1 MAAVQRNAGICLVAD
16 VGGTNARL
24 GWTRDGRDVQDVVV
38 YRCADHASLADIL
51 GAYVARLAADRAESN
66 VRDAVVAIAGY
77 LHGDRL
83 VNSNLPWEV
92 SVARTARDAR
102 LVSLVLIN
110 DFGAVAH
117 ALPGIERRA
126 LVPLLPGQ
134 QDVGMQMPVLV
145 LGPGTGLGAAMC
157 LDHAG
162 ADVLLTEAGHA
173 ALAANTAVELE
184 VLQELARRWR
194 HVDNERVLSG
204 TGMMHLYESLARLRR
219 ESPLHRSAEEVVAA
233 ASADDR
239 LARETLDVF
248 CGWLGSLVADLA
260 LTLGAREVCL
270 AGGVT
275 THIAPFLHAGTFQQ
289 RYAARFASGRMP
301 PVWRIEHGQLGL
313 AGAAMYWRAHAAFR
327 HGHSIEEH
335 A

>member
-1 MAAVQRNAGICLVAD
+1 VPSNRRICLVAD

-24 GWTRDGRDVQDVVV
+24 GWTLDGRAVHDVAA

-51 GAYVARLAADRAESN
+51 RTYIARLALDHAGLE
-66 VRDAVVAIAGY
+66 VREAVVAIAGY
-77 LHGDRL
+77 LQGDRL

-92 SVARTARDAR
+92 SVARTTRDAR
-102 LVSLVLIN
+102 LASLALIN

-117 ALPGIERRA
+117 AIPGIQRDA
-126 LVPLLPGQ
+126 LVPLLPGL
-134 QDVGMQMPVLV
+134 QDAGMQMPALV

-173 ALAANTAVELE
+173 ALAANTSLELE
-184 VLQELARRWR
+184 VLQDLTRRWH

-204 TGMMHLYESLARLRR
+204 TGMMHLYDSLAGMRA
-219 ESPLHRSAEEVVAA
+219 ESSRHRSAEQVVAA
-233 ASADDR
+233 ALAGER

-275 THIAPFLHAGTFQQ
+275 THIALFLHAGQFQE
-289 RYAARFASGRMP
+289 RYVARFAGKRGPP

-313 AGAAMYWRAHAAFR
+313 AGAAMYWRAHAASR
-327 HGHSIEEH
+327 HGHSFEEH